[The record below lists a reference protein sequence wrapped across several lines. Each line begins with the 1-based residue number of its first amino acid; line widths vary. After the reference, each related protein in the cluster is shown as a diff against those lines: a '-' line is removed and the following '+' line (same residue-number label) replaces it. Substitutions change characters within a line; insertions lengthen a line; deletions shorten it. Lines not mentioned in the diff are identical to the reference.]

1 MTDMYRRVEM
11 NRLVTLCHLRA
22 AQYVCTAIRSSGE
35 GDGATEGAFKRET
48 KRNSRTPPRRRAGQG
63 DRRSGEFP
71 MAGPTL
77 PSTPRTN

>member
-1 MTDMYRRVEM
+1 M

-35 GDGATEGAFKRET
+35 GDGATEGGFE
-48 KRNSRTPPRRRAGQG
+48 RRRNATAVHRHGAEPV
-63 DRRSGEFP
+63 RVTERWEFP